1 MKTMNSIKTTVVCG
15 ILGVLRFFFFFFFF
29 FFFLSI
35 KNGFPFGLKREKKLQ
50 KTSKAEIV

>member
-15 ILGVLRFFFFFFFF
+15 ILGVLRFFFFFF